1 MWERGEEESG
11 RESRFARP
19 TTVTDSP
26 EGRNLFDRRL
36 PELDSACGS
45 TSSTGRLSGPQMLS
59 LRMKRT
65 VPSFPRRAAVVPA
78 AQCSRWNVVDVVWE
92 SYATS
97 RGAPRMV
104 MPSRGLGADR
114 RDSGSSCH
122 VNDLFGHSSV
132 AWVPWWRVTCGRVSR
147 VGQLGC
153 CESRARGRR
162 SGRVERRG
170 GDDANKEGRVGER
183 ERVRNRIDRFSG
195 NLGVNPRGHV
205 RVSDFKVG
213 NFVNEGVS
221 GVKYVK

>member
-1 MWERGEEESG
+1 MRVHVVDRALVGSSNVISAHEEDC
-11 RESRFARP
+11 AK
-19 TTVTDSP
+19 
-26 EGRNLFDRRL
+26 
-36 PELDSACGS
+36 
-45 TSSTGRLSGPQMLS
+45 LS
-59 LRMKRT
+59 
-65 VPSFPRRAAVVPA
+65 RRAAVVPA

-195 NLGVNPRGHV
+195 NLGVHPRGHV
-205 RVSDFKVG
+205 RVSPISKWATLLMKG
-213 NFVNEGVS
+213 
-221 GVKYVK
+221 